1 MLNIEDVKKADARE
15 KPYKLFDASGLYL
28 LVTTGGSRLWR
39 FKYRFAKKEKTLAL
53 GRYPDVRL
61 AVARQKR
68 DEARRLIAEEGID
81 PGEKRKA
88 EKAARVLANEGTL
101 KAIAEEWLVAGC
113 PGSRRAKGRPST
125 ETIRQLR
132 NRLEKYVYPMIG
144 DKPISDISLSDLRAV
159 IEPISMAGTGETAHR
174 VRSLCERI
182 YRYAISIERAERNIA
197 ADLRG
202 TLAPAESNGF
212 AAITEAKPFGGLLAA
227 IEDYEGQPTTR
238 LALKLAPLVFVRPIE
253 LRAAEWKEFDLS
265 VSRWSIPDKRM
276 KERRPH
282 VVPLSKQAVSIIEE
296 LKPISGAGR
305 FLFPSLRSLKR
316 PISDNTLNAA
326 LRRLGFS
333 KEEMT
338 THGFRK
344 SASTLLHEMGFSPEL
359 IETQLAHKRPGVAAI
374 YNKSHLLKQRTEMMQ
389 TWADYLDEIQD

>member
-1 MLNIEDVKKADARE
+1 MLNIEDVKKATARK
-15 KPYKLFDASGLYL
+15 KPYKLFDARGLYL

-39 FKYRFAKKEKTLAL
+39 LKYRFDGKEKTLAL
-53 GRYPDVRL
+53 GGYPDVRL

-68 DEARRLIAEEGID
+68 DDARRLIAEEGID
-81 PGEKRKA
+81 PNEQRKA
-88 EKAARVLANEGTL
+88 EKAAREAADEGTL
-101 KAIAEEWLVAGC
+101 KAVAEEWLRAGC
-113 PGSRRAKGRPST
+113 PGSRRTKGRPSE

-132 NRLEKYVYPMIG
+132 NRLEKYVYPQVGSM
-144 DKPISDISLSDLRAV
+144 PISDISLSDLRAV
-159 IEPISMAGTGETAHR
+159 IDPISEDGKGETAHR

-182 YRYAISIERAERNIA
+182 YRYAITTERAERNIA

-202 TLAPAESNGF
+202 TLAPVESNGF
-212 AAITEAKPFGGLLAA
+212 AAITEAKPFGRLLDA
-227 IEDYEGQPTTR
+227 IDSYDGQPTTK
-238 LALKLAPLVFVRPIE
+238 LALKLAPLIFVRPIE
-253 LRAAEWKEFDLS
+253 LRAAEWGEFDLKGA
-265 VSRWSIPDKRM
+265 RWSIPDKRM

-282 VVPLSKQAVSIIEE
+282 VVPLSKQAVAILEE
-296 LKPISGAGR
+296 LEPITGAGR
-305 FLFPSLRSLKR
+305 FLFPSLRSRKR

-344 SASTLLHEMGFSPEL
+344 SASTLLHEKGFSPDL
-359 IETQLAHKRPGVAAI
+359 IETQLAHKRPGVAAV

-389 TWADYLDEIQD
+389 QWADYLDEIRS